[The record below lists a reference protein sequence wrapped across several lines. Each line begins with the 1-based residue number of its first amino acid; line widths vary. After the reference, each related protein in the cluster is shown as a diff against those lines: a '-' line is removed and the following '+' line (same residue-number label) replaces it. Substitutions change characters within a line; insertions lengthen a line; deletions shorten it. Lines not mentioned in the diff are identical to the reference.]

1 MDGEAAAHEAR
12 RAGTEAS
19 LDADRSALIQCLFTT
34 PTIFKKVSL
43 NNQETPPDSHQI

>member
-12 RAGTEAS
+12 RAGTE
-19 LDADRSALIQCLFTT
+19 DADRSALIQCLFTT